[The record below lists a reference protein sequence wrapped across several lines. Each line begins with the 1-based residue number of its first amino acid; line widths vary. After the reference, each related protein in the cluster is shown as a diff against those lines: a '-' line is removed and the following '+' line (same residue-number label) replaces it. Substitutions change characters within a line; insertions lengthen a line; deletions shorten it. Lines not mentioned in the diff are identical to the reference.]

1 MDSLLIAVA
10 VGVVIWLLMRR
21 AAYARARRQMAARQ
35 QPAGAEAA
43 AASPGGEK
51 SMPRF
56 GVPGTITRDQ
66 MTELRALEFEP
77 MREWSKEEAQLI
89 LDTVVYLRA
98 VIFDETG
105 DPDPPHEVQNTLLG
119 FILTDE
125 ELREAILEWSLNR
138 TREEEEESGR
148 LILPRDETY
157 ERVADEIAELWEAGT
172 GDE

>member
-10 VGVVIWLLMRR
+10 VGIVIWLLMRR

-43 AASPGGEK
+43 ASPGGQK

-56 GVPGTITRDQ
+56 GAPGTITRGQ
-66 MTELRALEFEP
+66 MAELRALEFEP
-77 MREWSKEEAQLI
+77 MSQWSKDEAQLI
-89 LDTVVYLRA
+89 LDTVVYFRA

-105 DPDPPHEVQNTLLG
+105 DTDPPQDVQNTLLG
-119 FILTDE
+119 FVLTDD
-125 ELREAILEWSLNR
+125 ELREGVLEWSLNR
-138 TREEEEESGR
+138 TREEEESER

-157 ERVADEIAELWEAGT
+157 ERVADEVAELWEAGT